1 MPTRSQVCTWI
12 AVVGLCTPSLAVG
25 QDRTEREIV
34 ELIVRDGPRARA
46 IRAEA
51 EVTRREQLA
60 RLAYPNPAVT
70 WSREGAGFT
79 EFFQA
84 EQSLPLFGVR
94 ASLARAGV
102 AATAAAEADRD
113 VRLWQLR
120 SEASGAIARLAAEQD
135 RAASAA
141 AQVRDIEGLIEIL
154 RTREREGEGSRFDRL
169 RAEQELRDIRQ
180 QAANANAAAAEA
192 RATLAGLLPSGVI
205 VSAIAPAAST
215 TGRSSALAPP
225 SPTPPSPTASS
236 PTASSPAAPSPAA
249 PAVPSIDAL
258 IARATSA
265 RAELRALAQATQQAA
280 SEAEAA
286 RRARLPAPTVFG
298 GLKRADNEG
307 TRERGGVF
315 GVTVGIPLFDRG
327 DREAAR
333 WSAEGERAAAERA
346 ATERR
351 IHSDIAGAVEVLT
364 LRQAALAQED
374 PAAATELA
382 EIAQV
387 AYREGEVGI
396 LELLDA
402 VRTAARARDRAID
415 TRLEARLAQI
425 ALERAVGEPL
435 WP

>member
-12 AVVGLCTPSLAVG
+12 AVAGLFAPSLAAG

-102 AATAAAEADRD
+102 AAAAAAEADRD

-120 SEASGAIARLAAEQD
+120 AEAGAAVARLAAEQA
-135 RAASAA
+135 RAESAA
-141 AQVRDIEGLIEIL
+141 VQIREIERLIEIL
-154 RTREREGEGSRFDRL
+154 RTREAEGEGSRFDRL

-180 QAANANAAAAEA
+180 QATAASAAVAEA
-192 RATLAGLLPSGVI
+192 RATIAGLLPAGI
-205 VSAIAPAAST
+205 VVTTFAFAPPATAASE
-215 TGRSSALAPP
+215 SSTIP
-225 SPTPPSPTASS
+225 S
-236 PTASSPAAPSPAA
+236 
-249 PAVPSIDAL
+249 VDAL
-258 IARATSA
+258 IVRASSA
-265 RAELRALAQATQQAA
+265 RAELRALTQATQQAA

-286 RRARLPAPTVFG
+286 RRSRLPAPTLFG

-333 WSAEGERAAAERA
+333 WSAEGERVAAERA

-351 IHSDIAGAVEVLT
+351 IHSEIAGAVDVLT

-374 PAAATELA
+374 PAPAKELA
-382 EIAQV
+382 QIAEV

-415 TRLEARLAQI
+415 IRLDARLARI
-425 ALERAVGEPL
+425 ALERVVGEPL